1 MALKPPFDKSDRR
14 TLFLSSSRSN
24 PVKIHQRPFLP
35 VNQKNQKPNPK
46 IPARAWAVIVGG
58 FAALFCAAGIW
69 HGFGV
74 FFKPLLAEF
83 GVDRTDLSLVTSVAV
98 VTIALCQI
106 IIGQII
112 KRTGAAQTITLGI
125 SLMGVGL
132 ILTGFANSPTIVYLT
147 FSTIMAAGYGLA
159 SLVSVGNVI
168 AQWFSRRRG
177 MAMGIA
183 FSGFSAGALVFTP
196 LAQFLILQFSW
207 RAAFWIIGTAFLVV
221 VIPIL
226 LLLIRNHDSNEEHQN
241 KRSSDVCSKDTT
253 SHIPP
258 KNALRMRTFWLLSG
272 TYFACGF
279 TDFLL
284 FFHFPLFAI
293 GLGIPDQTAANIL
306 GVAGGISIAGTI
318 VMAWLSDRWNRALFL
333 FLSYSIR
340 AIGFLILM
348 FSEGPVSLYIF
359 MVVYGFV
366 MFSSNPITSATTR
379 ELYGPKS
386 FGTLY
391 GYLIFFHY
399 VGSFFGPITG
409 GIVYDRF
416 GRYDKAFLIGA
427 ILLSVA
433 SIFSLLLGRRN
444 QNEMETKSVPVES
457 KPST

>member
-1 MALKPPFDKSDRR
+1 MSVNKKNQTS
-14 TLFLSSSRSN
+14 
-24 PVKIHQRPFLP
+24 
-35 VNQKNQKPNPK
+35 NQK
-46 IPARAWAVIVGG
+46 IPPRAWAVIIGG

-74 FFKPLLAEF
+74 FFKPLLTEF
-83 GVDRTDLSLVTSVAV
+83 KVDRTGLSLVTSVAV
-98 VTIALCQI
+98 ITIALSQL
-106 IIGQII
+106 IIGKII
-112 KRTGAAQTITLGI
+112 KHIGAARTISLGI

-132 ILTGFANSPTIVYLT
+132 ILTGFANSPATVYLT
-147 FSTIMAAGYGLA
+147 FSIIMAAGYGLS

-168 AQWFSRRRG
+168 AQWFSRSRG

-207 RAAFWIIGTAFLVV
+207 RAAFWIIGTAFLVI
-221 VIPIL
+221 VIPLL
-226 LLLIRNHDSNEEHQN
+226 LLLIRNHDPNEEHQN
-241 KRSSDVCSKDTT
+241 KQSSDDFPENISPHV
-253 SHIPP
+253 PP
-258 KNALRMRTFWLLSG
+258 HNALRKSSFWLLSG

-293 GLGIPDQTAANIL
+293 GLGIPDQEAANIL

-318 VMAWLSDRWNRALFL
+318 IMAWLSDKWGRPFFL

-348 FSEGPVSLYIF
+348 FSKGSVSLYVF

-399 VGSFFGPITG
+399 VGSFFGPLTG
-409 GIVYDRF
+409 GIIYDRF
-416 GRYDKAFLIGA
+416 ERYDKAFLIGA
-427 ILLSVA
+427 ILLSIA
-433 SIFSLLLGRRN
+433 SVFSLLLGRRN
-444 QNEMETKSVPVES
+444 QSELQTKPVPIGS
-457 KPST
+457 KSST